1 MSKNNISLEKLD
13 NYSEGEKCY
22 YVKDVTIDPEIDGK
36 TILCDLFIKTLN
48 MSELTDWNEP
58 DTPYISELYMIPR
71 PEFITKEN
79 IQSVID
85 FSGFD
90 EKFIK
95 EDVKYFQLEVISY
108 GLGIRLAGGMDSY
121 STEKEA
127 IESLKKDVFACTL
140 IGFYLDNTWNQ
151 IGTTGWDSLA
161 QLVNNVSAIT
171 ATINRM
177 EKTN

>member
-1 MSKNNISLEKLD
+1 MTENNISLENLE

-22 YVKDVTIDPEIDGK
+22 YVKDFTVEPEIEGK

-48 MSELTDWNEP
+48 MPELTEWDDKDP
-58 DTPYISELYMIPR
+58 FLSELYMIPR

-79 IQSVID
+79 IESVID

-90 EKFIK
+90 EKFIN
-95 EDVKYFQLEVISY
+95 EDAKYFQREVISY
-108 GLGIRLAGGMDSY
+108 GLGIRLSGGMDSF
-121 STEKEA
+121 STEKESIDA
-127 IESLKKDVFACTL
+127 MKKEVIPSTL
-140 IGFYLDNTWNQ
+140 IGFYLDKRWNR

-161 QLVNNVSAIT
+161 QLVNNESAIT

-177 EKTN
+177 RNQS

>member
-1 MSKNNISLEKLD
+1 MAKNNISLETLE
-13 NYSEGEKCY
+13 NYSEGETCY
-22 YVKDVTIDPEIDGK
+22 YVKEVTIDPEIEGK

-48 MSELTDWNEP
+48 MPKLTDWDNEDEP
-58 DTPYISELYMIPR
+58 FISELYMIPR

-79 IQSVID
+79 IQSIID

-95 EDVKYFQLEVISY
+95 EDAKYFQLEVISY
-108 GLGIRLAGGMDSY
+108 GMGIRLAGGMDSY
-121 STEKEA
+121 STEKESIDA
-127 IESLKKDVFACTL
+127 MKNEVNGCTL
-140 IGFYLDNTWNQ
+140 IGFYLDNAWNQ

-177 EKTN
+177 SDQS